1 MMITSDN
8 FLALFGNIIDR
19 KGINNIKFF
28 EILSAGMNLYNEY
41 YEKILFTDVIDFQQ
55 GQELDLYGRQFNLYR
70 NKMNDNDFRK
80 LIKSYLI
87 LRFSGTNMNGIIKS
101 ISLFLGIKKEKIF
114 LYDKNNDSKIE
125 SRHIRILVKDTVEI
139 KKVIDFLKQI
149 KAAGIIIDCWEMI
162 VSTPEYEYNTLEY
175 DSLYFPSDRTQYILD
190 CSNNIIIYNLA
201 ERVAFEYNKHQYD
214 VNELESLNDN

>member
-1 MMITSDN
+1 MITSDN
-8 FLALFGNIIDR
+8 FLNLFGNIIDR
-19 KGINNIKFF
+19 KGVNNIKFF
-28 EILSAGMNLYNEY
+28 EILSAGINLYNKY

-70 NKMNDNDFRK
+70 NKMNDDDFRK

-101 ISLFLGIKKEKIF
+101 ISLFLGIKKEKIL

-125 SRHIRILVKDTVEI
+125 SRHIRILIKETVEI

-162 VSTPEYEYNTLEY
+162 VNVPEYEYDTLEY
-175 DSLYFPSDRTQYILD
+175 DSPYFPSGKTQYILN
-190 CSNNIIIYNLA
+190 CNNSINIYNPA
-201 ERVAFEYNKHQYD
+201 EGVVFEYNKHQYNI
-214 VNELESLNDN
+214 NELESLNDN

>member
-139 KKVIDFLKQI
+139 KKL
-149 KAAGIIIDCWEMI
+149 
-162 VSTPEYEYNTLEY
+162 
-175 DSLYFPSDRTQYILD
+175 
-190 CSNNIIIYNLA
+190 
-201 ERVAFEYNKHQYD
+201 
-214 VNELESLNDN
+214 